1 MVIKNG
7 QGLNP
12 YFGLTEQDEKLLITV
27 FRHLVED
34 APVPLNCAIEED
46 A

>member
-1 MVIKNG
+1 MIIKNG
-7 QGLNP
+7 QGMSP
-12 YFGLTEQDEKLLITV
+12 YFGLTEQDEELLVTV

-34 APVPLNCAIEED
+34 APVSLNCVREEG